1 MCVSD
6 KAEAQADFLEDALH
20 DEPRSIREH
29 GLALVRPA
37 IVKLDVQHTRQL
49 PLLGELSLL
58 PTIDGSV
65 NGINHEVAVVRKVL
79 VGQLNEGLLTY
90 KKQQILLS
98 SNEIKSL
105 QSQQILNYIVNK
117 VS

>member
-98 SNEIKSL
+98 NEIKSL
-105 QSQQILNYIVNK
+105 QSQHILNYIVNK